1 MKLTDIAELYAGLN
15 SQEVKKWSQN
25 EVIYSSDDLVHDL
38 YFGYQGDSETTER
51 NKVGAGNLVMHL
63 MTNKAAIVSP
73 VNEGKIISQ
82 RVMKVDA
89 QRFDVDNWYLC
100 YLLNESRSIK
110 HQLFKMMEGTN
121 LRRLSI
127 SILGE
132 LQIQLPPIAEQVK
145 IGNVYRLMLIQER
158 LNEYKKQ
165 QTKKAILNILDK
177 QDIN

>member
-1 MKLTDIAELYAGLN
+1 
-15 SQEVKKWSQN
+15 
-25 EVIYSSDDLVHDL
+25 
-38 YFGYQGDSETTER
+38 
-51 NKVGAGNLVMHL
+51 MHL

-82 RVMKVDA
+82 RVMKVDVK
-89 QRFDVDNWYLC
+89 RSNIDNWYLC

-132 LQIQLPPIAEQVK
+132 LQIQLPPIAEQAK
-145 IGNVYRLMLIQER
+145 IGNIYRLMLIQER
-158 LNEYKKQ
+158 LNEHKRR